1 MERVKTYLM
10 TIAKVLFLVLFSIV
24 GLYLFAI
31 GCMDIVSGFCM
42 EEIPAEGT
50 YYMMRGIIRLA
61 LAVGTFYFT
70 GSHYSD
76 WF

>member
-1 MERVKTYLM
+1 
-10 TIAKVLFLVLFSIV
+10 
-24 GLYLFAI
+24 
-31 GCMDIVSGFCM
+31 MDIVSGFCM